1 MSSQKETIALG
12 PDIDLNLPKL
22 IDTKLLIQANSG
34 GGKSWAIRRILEQSH
49 GKVQHIILDPE
60 GEFGTLR
67 DKYEYILAGK
77 GQDAPVDVKSAAL
90 LAHKLLELNVS
101 AVIDLFELH
110 PQERKKFVRLFLEAM
125 VNAPKEL
132 WHPVLVVIDEAH
144 TFAPEKGESEALGAV
159 IGLCSLGRKR
169 GFGAILA
176 TQRISKLHKDAAA
189 ECNNKLIGRTGLDI
203 DRKRAAEELGFTSKE
218 DVLSLRTL
226 QPGEFYAF
234 GPAISMDVIKRKVG
248 DVKTSHPVAGRSLV
262 EVAPPTDRIK
272 KMLGQLADLPV
283 EAQKEIDT
291 IQSLKQEL
299 SILKRASQLLKNR
312 PPEVDPPMHI
322 IQRAVRTAIAKKQD
336 DDLKFEKS
344 VITENTRLVKVLEG
358 VHKHLGNEL
367 AKPRISISSRKGID
381 DYVPQ
386 ESPVVNVHKNNYR
399 HIANSGNPES
409 LKLRS
414 TNEPIPADA
423 LTGPEQRILDAI
435 AWMRSVGIDE
445 PEMTAVAF
453 LAGYTIGGGGFNN
466 PKGSLRSKG
475 LIEYLGGNLA
485 LTEAGLMLA
494 NTPAES
500 LTTEELHARV
510 LAKLPNPEQRLLKPL
525 LNEYPRDLS
534 NEELAE
540 QAGYTAGSGGFN
552 NPKGRLRTLGLVH
565 YPSSGRVKAAD
576 VLFPN
581 I

>member
-1 MSSQKETIALG
+1 MNDIKLG
-12 PDIDLNLPKL
+12 TDININLPKL

-60 GEFGTLR
+60 GEFSTLR
-67 DKYEYILAGK
+67 EKYEYILAGK

-90 LAHKLLELNVS
+90 LARKLLELNVS

-110 PQERKKFVRLFLEAM
+110 PQDRKKFVRLFLDSM

-189 ECNNKLIGRTGLDI
+189 ECNNKLIGRTSLDI
-203 DRKRAAEELGFTSKE
+203 DRKRAAEEIGFTSKE
-218 DVLSLRTL
+218 DVMSLRTL

-248 DVKTSHPVAGRSLV
+248 EVKTSHPIAGKSFS

-272 KMLGQLADLPV
+272 KVLGQLADLPADAKK
-283 EAQKEIDT
+283 EADT
-291 IQSLKQEL
+291 IQSLKQEVAT
-299 SILKRASQLLKNR
+299 LKRDHRMNVPDPKTTENLVNTALVARDREWQKKWDAMARTSASSTSLLIKIGNLIDTELGKPKEDMEPVR
-312 PPEVDPPMHI
+312 ISVP
-322 IQRAVRTAIAKKQD
+322 RAQTSVLPQKPVKYRSTETKDTLAQD
-336 DDLKFEKS
+336 D
-344 VITENTRLVKVLEG
+344 IIN
-358 VHKHLGNEL
+358 
-367 AKPRISISSRKGID
+367 
-381 DYVPQ
+381 
-386 ESPVVNVHKNNYR
+386 
-399 HIANSGNPES
+399 
-409 LKLRS
+409 
-414 TNEPIPADA
+414 
-423 LTGPEQRILDAI
+423 GPEQRILDAI
-435 AWMRSVGIDE
+435 AWMRSVGVDE

-453 LAGYTIGGGGFNN
+453 LAGYTVGGGGFNN

-475 LIEYLGGNLA
+475 MIEYSGSRLT
-485 LTEAGLMLA
+485 LTEMGLALA
-494 NTPAES
+494 NTPDEI

-510 LAKLPNPEQRLLKPL
+510 LQRLPGPEQRLLKPL
-525 LNEYPRDLS
+525 LDEYPRDLS

-540 QAGYTAGSGGFN
+540 QAGYQVGSGGFN
-552 NPKGRLRTLGLVH
+552 NPKGRLRSLGLVE
-565 YPSSGRVKAAD
+565 YPSGGRVKAAH